1 MSFLMEVILYLS
13 SKTKKNNL
21 EFMKK
26 KPSISVGIVIS
37 LILLFI
43 NFYYSFIKHPSDWR
57 YIDFSS
63 LHIHI
68 IYFYKSMIVIPF
80 LIAFLFFV
88 FYSFFYKWAKKGL
101 WITIMLFVII
111 IIWGWLYI
119 RANIETINS

>member
-1 MSFLMEVILYLS
+1 
-13 SKTKKNNL
+13 
-21 EFMKK
+21 MKK

-68 IYFYKSMIVIPF
+68 IYFYKSMIIIPF

>member
-68 IYFYKSMIVIPF
+68 IYFYKSMIIIPF

>member
-1 MSFLMEVILYLS
+1 MEVVPYLS

-101 WITIMLFVII
+101 WITIMLLVITVI
-111 IIWGWLYI
+111 GFWLYI
-119 RANIETINS
+119 RISLETTYRL

>member
-1 MSFLMEVILYLS
+1 MEVILYLS

-68 IYFYKSMIVIPF
+68 IYFYKSMIIIPF